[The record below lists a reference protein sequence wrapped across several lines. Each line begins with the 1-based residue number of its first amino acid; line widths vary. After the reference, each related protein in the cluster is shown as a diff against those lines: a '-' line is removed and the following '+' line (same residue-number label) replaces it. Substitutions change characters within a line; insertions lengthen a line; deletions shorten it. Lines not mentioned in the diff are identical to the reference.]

1 MATDGNFS
9 QRHRKDAGDCPE
21 FYSPDYFLTKAYVDS
36 VGRCIVAARGKP
48 PKARKPP
55 KVPDE
60 AVNDCEEGHES
71 GSGSTVKTNMD
82 HYDDGGVMV
91 LVCCHDIPLF
101 LANIDTPGEQQ
112 KYAISLIEHLFSF
125 LPPAATVTLLYD
137 VGCVLDRSL
146 NLVSQ
151 AFVVT

>member
-21 FYSPDYFLTKAYVDS
+21 FYTSEYFLTKAYVDS
-36 VGRCIVAARGKP
+36 VGHRIVVARGKP
-48 PKARKPP
+48 PKARKPL

-71 GSGSTVKTNMD
+71 GSGSTVKMNLD

-91 LVCCHDIPLF
+91 LVCRHDIPIF

-112 KYAISLIEHLFSF
+112 KYAVSLIEHLFSF
-125 LPPAATVTLLYD
+125 LPPTATVTLLYD

-146 NLVSQ
+146 NLVRQ
-151 AFVVT
+151 